1 LINISARFSRVWHR
15 NFDVF
20 VKYIYVSLLGNLG
33 DPVLYLVA
41 MGFGLGSFLGTMGG
55 VSYVQFLAPGIIV
68 SAAMFA
74 ATYECTYMS
83 FLKMIHLKTYDAII
97 VTPVNIEDV
106 VVGDIAWGTS
116 KALFSAGI
124 MCAVVAACGLM
135 HSAWALLLP
144 LLILI
149 VGFFFSS
156 LGMLVTS
163 TCPNFDYFSYFFEL
177 FITPLFFFSGIF
189 FPLDHFPRWLL
200 LVAHC
205 SPLTHAVELSR
216 AMIMGYRPPHLLAS
230 VSILVIPA
238 IFLFYA
244 SIVRMKKRIIK

>member
-1 LINISARFSRVWHR
+1 MINLSIRFSRVWHR

-20 VKYIYVSLLGNLG
+20 VKYMYVSLIGNLG
-33 DPVLYLVA
+33 DPILYLVA
-41 MGFGLGSFLGTMGG
+41 MGFGLGTFLGTIEG

-106 VVGDIAWGTS
+106 VVGDIVWGTS

-124 MCAVVAACGLM
+124 VCVVVAACGLM

-149 VGFFFSS
+149 VGFHFAS
-156 LGMLVTS
+156 LAMCVTS
-163 TCPNFDYFSYFFEL
+163 TCPNFDYYSYFFEL

-189 FPLDHFPRWLL
+189 FPLTHFPPWLR

-216 AMIMGYRPPHLLAS
+216 ALIMGYPPPHAAIS
-230 VSILVIPA
+230 VSILIIPA
-238 IFLFYA
+238 IILFYV